1 MSPQELEKE
10 IRGWI
15 ERFVSQYPQGAER
28 IWRTPLVG
36 FADANSPYLQRLP
49 ELVMPGHRLPQDYL
63 EQATVVI
70 SYFVPFTKAH
80 GDQNLKG
87 EKRSGFALLGAVL
100 SGDQPDARSAEPRA
114 GRGDPPAG
122 ISRGGALWHRDG
134 RNAFQAR

>member
-1 MSPQELEKE
+1 MSPQEMEKE

-28 IWRTPLVG
+28 IWRMPLVG
-36 FADANSPYLQRLP
+36 FADANSPY
-49 ELVMPGHRLPQDYL
+49 
-63 EQATVVI
+63 
-70 SYFVPFTKAH
+70 
-80 GDQNLKG
+80 
-87 EKRSGFALLGAVL
+87 
-100 SGDQPDARSAEPRA
+100 ARSAEPRA